1 MCCTPPYPTTN
12 SDVPT
17 PTLEY
22 HSNAVRMHQTRH
34 SNARKRNSNA
44 FECTKTETRMPE
56 NEIRMHSKTRKPIPR
71 YRKTNIRIYIF
82 GFCFIVFGPNVMV
95 YELYVG
101 HPPCGISVHPVSISA
116 GPTWHPAVS
125 SNSMDG
131 SIYYPDCMLPMLTGA
146 MACSLVYIH
155 TT

>member
-1 MCCTPPYPTTN
+1 VLYPA
-12 SDVPT
+12 VPDYEFRCAST
-17 PTLEY
+17 DTRISFECRSNAPNPTLECPK
-22 HSNAVRMHQTRH
+22 TEFECPKTKFECI
-34 SNARKRNSNA
+34 RKR
-44 FECTKTETRMPE
+44 E
-56 NEIRMHSKTRKPIPR
+56 NQYPDIGKPIFG
-71 YRKTNIRIYIF
+71 YRF
-82 GFCFIVFGPNVMV
+82 GCCFIVFGPNVMV